1 MSETMSGQEIA
12 YNELLPAIS
21 SIPDEKT
28 VTNSMPIDE
37 AVAEAERVGALI
49 KQFNAILRNTGI
61 QAVYLD
67 TLAKR
72 IGAFVWSAAV
82 VQSLVETE
90 TTATTEWNTRKSEGV
105 EVRRVL
111 IRSFQYAFRNNPE
124 LLESVQLI
132 IDGKGNRDLLLDLLS
147 CSKLGKSNIDLLS
160 KINADVTLL
169 DRAATL
175 YTELSDIFARMTID
189 PVKHKKAESIYN
201 KAWTYLKEAMDEI
214 YVAGR
219 YAFDESDE
227 RHGLFYNDYHVR
239 LGQSGA
245 KAKAALEAEKAEAAK
260 ELTPA

>member
-21 SIPDEKT
+21 SVSDELT
-28 VTNSMPIDE
+28 TTNSMPIDE
-37 AVAEAERVGALI
+37 AAAEAQRVGALV
-49 KQFNAILRNTGI
+49 KQYEAILRNTGI
-61 QAVYLD
+61 NTIYLD
-67 TLAKR
+67 TLVKR
-72 IGAFVWSAAV
+72 IDAFVWSAAV

-90 TTATTEWNTRKSEGV
+90 TTADKEWNTRKSEGV
-105 EVRRVL
+105 EIRRVL
-111 IRSFQYAFRNNPE
+111 IRTFQYAFRNNPE

-132 IDGKGNRDLLLDLLS
+132 IDGKGNRDLLLDILS
-147 CSKLGKSNIDLLS
+147 CSKLGKSNIDLLN

-169 DRAATL
+169 DKAATL

-189 PVKHKKAESIYN
+189 PATHKKAVSIYN
-201 KAWTYLKEAMDEI
+201 KAWTYLKEALDEI

-227 RHGLFYNDYHVR
+227 RHGLFYSDYYIR

-245 KAKAALEAEKAEAAK
+245 KAKAALEAERAEAAK